1 MPGFSAFFE
10 YQFNPNQ
17 PNGGDGIAFL
27 LQNSE
32 YGTDALGK
40 NGAGIGYGDS
50 LAHGANGISESVA
63 VELDNF
69 LDSIMGD
76 PDNMHISLH
85 SVAHASNSAHENV
98 SLALQEGIQ
107 GLQDNNTHWVR
118 VEYNRANTTF
128 LVYFDTLAS
137 PVINR
142 TDFILED
149 YMILAPETGGPVDG
163 RAFVGFTGSTGE
175 EGALAADHFI
185 KKFWF
190 FEGNASLSADL
201 SFAYGVS
208 PSTTAGVQGT
218 FAVQLVDANGFNVT
232 RSRPDAQLT
241 CALSGPNASA
251 TCQIACC
258 DANFHFTGSFDVTTA
273 GAYSMD
279 IRLGSGVKNNEEMIA

>member
-1 MPGFSAFFE
+1 MKSLTPLLLFLDFASADFNFNAFVNCANLSLNGAQCTNQELELTPTTQGSQAGSAWERTRQYVMPGFSAFFE

-107 GLQDNNTHWVR
+107 GLQDNNTHWFYVR
-118 VEYNRANTTF
+118 DARVANLSPLAGSGWNTTGPTQLF
-128 LVYFDTLAS
+128 LSTSTPSLPLSLTAPTSFS
-137 PVINR
+137 R
-142 TDFILED
+142 T
-149 YMILAPETGGPVDG
+149 T
-163 RAFVGFTGSTGE
+163 
-175 EGALAADHFI
+175 
-185 KKFWF
+185 
-190 FEGNASLSADL
+190 
-201 SFAYGVS
+201 
-208 PSTTAGVQGT
+208 
-218 FAVQLVDANGFNVT
+218 
-232 RSRPDAQLT
+232 
-241 CALSGPNASA
+241 
-251 TCQIACC
+251 
-258 DANFHFTGSFDVTTA
+258 
-273 GAYSMD
+273 
-279 IRLGSGVKNNEEMIA
+279 